1 MRILALTLLIVL
13 TTQLS
18 GCFFF
23 YIPGSVID
31 SVVGQPRPQE
41 KM

>member
-1 MRILALTLLIVL
+1 MLIVL
-13 TTQLS
+13 LLITQFS

-31 SVVGQPRPQE
+31 SVLGQPKPEE
-41 KM
+41 KK